1 MKLSTLATFSS
12 LSLGLAAVLDTRQE
26 CSEDDCYRAIWGN
39 GGLPRIIQAGQDC
52 EDFLT
57 TSVIWNPMLIAHSTC
72 QSTALTV
79 YCSIT
84 ITVLTRTTSTTTTSC
99 PTTASPITTI
109 ETPLPTTSEENRL
122 WIRQAQPTDWST
134 TTEFGPVPPYAT
146 QACASQAYKSA
157 CGCASIT
164 ENTVT
169 YLGTVSFASVCAE

>member
-12 LSLGLAAVLDTRQE
+12 LSLGFSVVLDTRQE

-57 TSVIWNPMLIAHSTC
+57 TSVIWNPMLVVQLIC
-72 QSTALTV
+72 QSITLTAH
-79 YCSIT
+79 CSIA

-99 PTTASPITTI
+99 PATATPITTSEMPPPI
-109 ETPLPTTSEENRL
+109 TSEENRL

-169 YLGTVSFASVCAE
+169 YLGTVSFASVRAE